1 MNRVCVVFLLL
12 FPGASALAQ
21 PPPGAD
27 PIAPHLFPPD
37 LVMRYG
43 GEIGLDEKQRAVI
56 KEVVHKAQARFL
68 DVQWDMQAESEKMVR
83 LLQAKP
89 IDEAAVLAQVEK
101 VLSLEREV
109 KKAQLSLLIRIK
121 NLLTDAQQVR
131 LSELRKKS
139 D

>member
-1 MNRVCVVFLLL
+1 MKCIGVAFLLL
-12 FPGASALAQ
+12 LSAASTFAQ
-21 PPPGAD
+21 PAPGED
-27 PIAPHLFPPD
+27 PIAQNLFPPD

-43 GEIGLDEKQRAVI
+43 SEIGLDEKQRAAI
-56 KEVVHKAQARFL
+56 KEVVQKAQARFL
-68 DVQWDMQAESEKMVR
+68 DGQWDMQSESERMVR

-89 IDEAAVLAQVEK
+89 IDETAVLAQVEK
-101 VLSLEREV
+101 VLALEREV

-121 NLLTDAQQVR
+121 NLLTDAQQTR